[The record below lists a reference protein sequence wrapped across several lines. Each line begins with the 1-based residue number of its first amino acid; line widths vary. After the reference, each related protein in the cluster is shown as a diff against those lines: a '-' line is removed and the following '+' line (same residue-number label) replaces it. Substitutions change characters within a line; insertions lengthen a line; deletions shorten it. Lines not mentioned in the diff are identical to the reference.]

1 MVITFIFNSCSN
13 IEYNNSKSDLE
24 KMNLK
29 GDICFIIEQKID
41 INNDQEIPVY
51 EKTIKFNRYSK
62 ISYIKENNKETIFSY
77 DENGILIV
85 KKQTE
90 NILSMD
96 NGEFIPVSN
105 YEKYYYNN
113 NSTLPY
119 KINEYSQNE
128 SNLNSTTFIERDKY
142 NYKTKAMKIDF
153 KFDFSKNSHYN
164 DTTIFLYKHN
174 NKKNYSEIKEITAKK
189 ELLRTFDYNSNGI
202 RILLHEKDLNIFIDS
217 TAMYSFSDMNTP
229 QSYTYT
235 KHDRNIIYTYKH
247 DDKNNLIHTHI
258 CDSTQHQQL
267 DFYFKYTYDNQGN
280 WIKQEMYDNLHN
292 LISYITRRIEYYPKD
307 EQGVTDYC
315 WENEECPL
323 EIKFN
328 KEKIKK
334 QKEELY
340 LNEDF
345 ILEQFKVKMKEY
357 PDYKIIGNPKITYH
371 SGYTYN
377 INFNATHYMGG
388 YPSGYPMKEN
398 ITVQIILD
406 LETDTYSFN
415 TLKGTLY

>member
-1 MVITFIFNSCSN
+1 MVITFIFSSCSN

-217 TAMYSFSDMNTP
+217 TAMYSLFDMNTP

-323 EIKFN
+323 EIKS
-328 KEKIKK
+328 
-334 QKEELY
+334 L
-340 LNEDF
+340 
-345 ILEQFKVKMKEY
+345 FKFCSVTFLS
-357 PDYKIIGNPKITYH
+357 PPVSPFSQPNRT
-371 SGYTYN
+371 
-377 INFNATHYMGG
+377 
-388 YPSGYPMKEN
+388 
-398 ITVQIILD
+398 
-406 LETDTYSFN
+406 
-415 TLKGTLY
+415 